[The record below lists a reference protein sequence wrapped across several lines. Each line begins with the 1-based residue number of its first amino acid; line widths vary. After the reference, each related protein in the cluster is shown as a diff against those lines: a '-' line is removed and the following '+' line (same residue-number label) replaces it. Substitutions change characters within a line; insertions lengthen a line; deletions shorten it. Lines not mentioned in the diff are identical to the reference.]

1 MSNVTAISESWVSMR
16 AGVLTVVYDFFI
28 RKLDEDLN
36 STCISMTDDRDRS
49 STSLVI

>member
-1 MSNVTAISESWVSMR
+1 MSKCVATWVTNVTAISESWVSMR

-36 STCISMTDDRDRS
+36 STCISMTDDR
-49 STSLVI
+49 